1 MTDALVGDSQAQG
14 LARAL
19 GRLLSLA
26 FVDARPGWST
36 ARLAGEPFEGAL
48 ESDARRIVLL
58 TGGNDAPLDVAA
70 LRGMI
75 ERARGARKVLV
86 VVGPVFALTDD
97 AERHDRARLDLR
109 NALRGS
115 GALWIDAY
123 PLTRDLASSSSVHLT
138 PARYET
144 FARRLARRLRG
155 RRARGELAGP
165 LAVLLA
171 LGAAAAS
178 RR

>member
-1 MTDALVGDSQAQG
+1 MTDALVGDSQGQG
-14 LARAL
+14 LERAL
-19 GRLLSLA
+19 RRLLAIA
-26 FVDARPGWST
+26 FVDVRPGWTT
-36 ARLAGEPFEGAL
+36 ARLAGEPFDGAL
-48 ESDARRIVLL
+48 ESDASRIVVV
-58 TGGNDAPLDVAA
+58 TGGNDAPLDVSA

-75 ERARGARKVLV
+75 ERARAAGKALV

-115 GALWIDAY
+115 GAMWIDAY
-123 PLTRDLASSSSVHLT
+123 PLTRDLARSSSVHLT
-138 PARYET
+138 RAGYDT
-144 FARRLARRLRG
+144 FARRLARRLR
-155 RRARGELAGP
+155 ARGARGALAGP
-165 LAVLLA
+165 LVVLLA